1 MVKQRRSFQN
11 SFLVMW
17 LIKMSYS
24 SPKATMGDIFRF
36 AEENLNKVKLNTTFF
51 LSTSLAIFYIIALFY
66 FRLSLL
72 KKNTKE
78 NYLERSTCFPF

>member
-1 MVKQRRSFQN
+1 
-11 SFLVMW
+11 MW

-66 FRLSLL
+66 VSLSLL
-72 KKNTKE
+72 KKKYQRKLFGKK
-78 NYLERSTCFPF
+78 YLFSFLKV